1 MNDLREAAKKEHFC
15 GFPKEVQVKRMRQI
29 EENMI
34 LKNMMWMIGLKIL
47 LVNVSWHWMANL
59 HTFGL
64 YNGSLLYSCLINFRY
79 VKVLVWMTRMN
90 DKTMSKT

>member
-1 MNDLREAAKKEHFC
+1 MKVRYANMNDLREAAKKEHFC

-34 LKNMMWMIGLKIL
+34 LKNMMWMIRLKIL

-59 HTFGL
+59 HLHKQRTYLPMYIWF
-64 YNGSLLYSCLINFRY
+64 
-79 VKVLVWMTRMN
+79 V
-90 DKTMSKT
+90 